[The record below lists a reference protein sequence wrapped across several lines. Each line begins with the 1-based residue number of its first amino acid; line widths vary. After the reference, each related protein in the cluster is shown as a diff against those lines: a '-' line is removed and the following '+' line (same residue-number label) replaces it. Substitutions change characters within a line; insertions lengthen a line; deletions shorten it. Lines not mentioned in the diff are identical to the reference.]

1 MFLPDFCIKRPVTT
15 IMMVMAL
22 FIFGLISS
30 SRLGVDI
37 FPDVD
42 FPLVTVRTLWENARP
57 EEMDNNITDELEDA
71 LGSISGI
78 KHIVSNS
85 LEGFSSILI
94 EFELHKDVDV
104 AAQEARDKVSTRL
117 WKLPDEAETPTIEK
131 LDINAQPILW
141 LVLFGEQH
149 SIEDLTE
156 YADDSIRP
164 LLQKLKGIGDVQISG
179 GRELQVRLWL
189 DRNKLTAHNLTVQ
202 DVILALKKQHLE
214 VPGGKVE
221 SAEKEFLVRTMGEFL
236 TPEAFNNL
244 IVAYREGTT
253 IRLRD
258 IGYAEKGREDVK
270 TIARYTSKEKEALQ
284 GVAIGVSARSGAN
297 KLAVCSLVKDELSGI
312 RNLLPAGMKIEIS
325 SDDSVFIQESIDEI
339 QFQLIIGGLMA
350 ALVIMLFLQNIR
362 TTIFSAISIPTSII
376 STFTAMYIL
385 GFTMNNLTMVGL
397 AMSVGIV
404 IDDAIV
410 MVENIFRHRQMGK
423 SAMQAARD
431 GSSEI
436 GFAVIAATLALV
448 CVFLP
453 VAFMGGFVGRFFY
466 EFAITVAMAILISA
480 FISLTIVPMLASR
493 FLKVS
498 EGKWQSLLIFDRF
511 MTSMTGVYR
520 KLLTWSLDHRFTIVM
535 IGILSLILGGL
546 IFANVNKEFVTD
558 EDKSKFVVRIETPL
572 EYSIH
577 KTDKALQQ
585 VEKELRTFP
594 EVQQIFSIT
603 GYGEEGSTAQSNKAI
618 SFITMV
624 PKDQRRKTQKKVM
637 QEVRRKLWSI
647 PDVLSTVSITSILGA
662 DRREEEI
669 QYVIQ
674 GPDIETL
681 DQYSREIM
689 KRLEQTPGFIDV
701 DRNLE
706 LGKPEVRVEIN
717 REKAAD
723 AGVPVE
729 AIANAIGSLI
739 GGVDVVEFKRGGES
753 YDVRVRLVEQER
765 DLPSDIKKIWV
776 KSASGQLIELDNLVT
791 LHQAYGPSIINRF
804 DRQRAVTIFAN
815 LEGIT
820 LAPALVEIEKLTR
833 EVLPEGFSAQH
844 TGRTELYYETIYN
857 LGIAFVLAILFTYM
871 VLGAQFESFI
881 HPLTIMLALPLS
893 FIGSFGL
900 LYITGNTFN
909 LFSMIGLVLL
919 VGLVTKNGILL
930 VDYANQQREK
940 GMSIKEALIEAGSA
954 RFRPIMMTAF
964 STVAGVF
971 PVALGIGVGNEM
983 RQPMAVAIA
992 GGLIT
997 STLLTLLIVPVSY
1010 TYMESLRTIPIFKKL
1025 AKKVLVE
1032 S

>member
-1 MFLPDFCIKRPVTT
+1 
-15 IMMVMAL
+15 
-22 FIFGLISS
+22 
-30 SRLGVDI
+30 
-37 FPDVD
+37 
-42 FPLVTVRTLWENARP
+42 
-57 EEMDNNITDELEDA
+57 
-71 LGSISGI
+71 
-78 KHIVSNS
+78 
-85 LEGFSSILI
+85 
-94 EFELHKDVDV
+94 
-104 AAQEARDKVSTRL
+104 
-117 WKLPDEAETPTIEK
+117 
-131 LDINAQPILW
+131 
-141 LVLFGEQH
+141 
-149 SIEDLTE
+149 
-156 YADDSIRP
+156 
-164 LLQKLKGIGDVQISG
+164 
-179 GRELQVRLWL
+179 
-189 DRNKLTAHNLTVQ
+189 
-202 DVILALKKQHLE
+202 
-214 VPGGKVE
+214 
-221 SAEKEFLVRTMGEFL
+221 
-236 TPEAFNNL
+236 
-244 IVAYREGTT
+244 
-253 IRLRD
+253 
-258 IGYAEKGREDVK
+258 
-270 TIARYTSKEKEALQ
+270 
-284 GVAIGVSARSGAN
+284 
-297 KLAVCSLVKDELSGI
+297 
-312 RNLLPAGMKIEIS
+312 
-325 SDDSVFIQESIDEI
+325 
-339 QFQLIIGGLMA
+339 
-350 ALVIMLFLQNIR
+350 MLFLQNIR

-493 FLKVS
+493 FLKLS

-511 MTSMTGVYR
+511 MVSMTGVYR
-520 KLLTWSLDHRFTIVM
+520 KLLTWSLDHRFSIVL
-535 IGILSLILGGL
+535 IGILSLVLGGL

-585 VEKELRTFP
+585 VEKEISTFP

-618 SFITMV
+618 SFVTMV
-624 PKDQRRKTQKKVM
+624 PKDQRKKTQKEVM

-647 PDVLSTVSITSILGA
+647 PDVLSTVSITSILGS

-674 GPDIETL
+674 GPDIESL
-681 DQYSREIM
+681 DKYSREIM
-689 KRLEQTPGFIDV
+689 KHLEQTPGFIDV

-729 AIANAIGSLI
+729 AIANAIGALI

-753 YDVRVRLVEQER
+753 YDVRVRLSEQER

-776 KSASGQLIELDNLVT
+776 RSAGGQLIELDNFVT

-820 LAPALVEIEKLTR
+820 LAPAMVEIEKITR

-857 LGIAFVLAILFTYM
+857 LGMAFVLAILFTYM

-881 HPLTIMLALPLS
+881 HPFTIMLALPLS

-909 LFSMIGLVLL
+909 LFSMIALVLL

-930 VDYANQQREK
+930 VDYTNQQREK
-940 GMSIKEALIEAGSA
+940 GMSVKEALIEAGAA

-997 STLLTLLIVPVSY
+997 STLLTLLIVPVAY
-1010 TYMESLRTIPIFKKL
+1010 TYMESLRTMPIFKKL
-1025 AKKVLVE
+1025 TKKVLVE